1 MRSTIAVIGVALTG
15 TFHLTWAL
23 LPLALNA
30 SCHSFVYRG
39 CPSPLLAEFHTARAA
54 FVAEPNVCF
63 VEDIDLTRPSPSMLY
78 YPRHD
83 VHAAKSCLLPGLPS
97 AETYTGPVSAP
108 NVVAFVNARAHTHRL
123 PTGEINPLASI
134 ARNLETQL
142 YTVPTT
148 TTTSA
153 CKTIDAADLTPA
165 LFEQYILRNEPVIIT
180 RAASNLVNATE
191 WSTQT
196 LLDRIGNR
204 QVHVKVSPTG
214 VFEGCEPLAWWD
226 GASDAIPDFVLNH
239 LESPDKV
246 LVRPAATNMPF
257 ASFIDRLTSALP
269 SKTSYYLEYLSM
281 ATYVPELMANA
292 PQYPW
297 ATSSFLELDVANLW
311 FGDGKSVGKLYFDA
325 YENLMTMVA
334 GEKEFVLFDPSDN
347 RRLYEG
353 HMREAQFERDDYDS
367 TVIHRRKLMESTS
380 MVNSP
385 IDIDD
390 PLDIDRYPLF
400 ASATALR
407 CKVREGD
414 TLFVPSFWWHEV
426 RSTPA
431 VHEPRNVAV
440 NYWYKPL
447 YTKEFPCKTCP
458 LRFNLAYEHVLQTLA
473 HAANTY
479 RPSDEL

>member
-1 MRSTIAVIGVALTG
+1 
-15 TFHLTWAL
+15 
-23 LPLALNA
+23 
-30 SCHSFVYRG
+30 
-39 CPSPLLAEFHTARAA
+39 
-54 FVAEPNVCF
+54 
-63 VEDIDLTRPSPSMLY
+63 MLY

-180 RAASNLVNATE
+180 RAAPNLNFH
-191 WSTQT
+191 
-196 LLDRIGNR
+196 RILR
-204 QVHVKVSPTG
+204 R
-214 VFEGCEPLAWWD
+214 
-226 GASDAIPDFVLNH
+226 GASIPDFVLNH

-385 IDIDD
+385 INIDD

-407 CKVREGD
+407 CK
-414 TLFVPSFWWHEV
+414 V